1 MINATKVNYYS
12 DLGID
17 VFNLEDEFF
26 NDICYSYSEGG
37 SDMILNDRVAD
48 IYHNY
53 SVCEDNCNYNK
64 INLTENTVSCKC
76 SIKTTVEVEVTPP
89 KLDTIIRD
97 SFRDSN
103 LAVMKCYNVVF
114 SFNNKMGNIGFFIFT
129 TLVLLHLPFFIYYF
143 IYNITS
149 IRKFIFAEMGKFNY
163 WFKTNYPP
171 KKDKS
176 NKSLKIK
183 RNIIQTSSNQKESLE
198 AMIEKKNKKKNIK
211 GNTSSRMNLYIK
223 KSKILKGKRNSI
235 TNVNIKNE
243 LNNKKTALL
252 KNNKTKINRPSIT
265 QKNLQTV
272 LLFDCKVL
280 NKNIIK
286 INNENQ
292 RKITVGKNKTNK
304 EKIKINSKGYSLIQ
318 LDADNSKQNTKPP
331 NSDFL
336 LDNYDYETALIYDNR
351 KFWRI
356 FYICLI
362 AKENII
368 NIFLFRTP
376 LDLQSLRYCLFIFT
390 YSCDLAFNTIFY
402 STQNISD
409 KYHYKGDNL
418 FLFTIV
424 NNLVQTIISA
434 IIGLILVNVFQHLID
449 VRNSFEDIFRKE
461 EKKMRKNKKYKVSE
475 ETKKK
480 ILNKIRKISLK
491 WKCKIILFIIF
502 EFSMMLFFYY
512 FVTAF
517 CDIYKNTQI
526 SWIYDFFL
534 SFIISFATEIFGA
547 FMLAILYI
555 LSLKYKLKF
564 VYTIT
569 IFLYSI

>member
-1 MINATKVNYYS
+1 M
-12 DLGID
+12 
-17 VFNLEDEFF
+17 
-26 NDICYSYSEGG
+26 
-37 SDMILNDRVAD
+37 
-48 IYHNY
+48 
-53 SVCEDNCNYNK
+53 
-64 INLTENTVSCKC
+64 
-76 SIKTTVEVEVTPP
+76 
-89 KLDTIIRD
+89 
-97 SFRDSN
+97 
-103 LAVMKCYNVVF
+103 
-114 SFNNKMGNIGFFIFT
+114 
-129 TLVLLHLPFFIYYF
+129 
-143 IYNITS
+143 
-149 IRKFIFAEMGKFNY
+149 
-163 WFKTNYPP
+163 
-171 KKDKS
+171 
-176 NKSLKIK
+176 
-183 RNIIQTSSNQKESLE
+183 
-198 AMIEKKNKKKNIK
+198 
-211 GNTSSRMNLYIK
+211 
-223 KSKILKGKRNSI
+223 
-235 TNVNIKNE
+235 
-243 LNNKKTALL
+243 
-252 KNNKTKINRPSIT
+252 
-265 QKNLQTV
+265 
-272 LLFDCKVL
+272 
-280 NKNIIK
+280 
-286 INNENQ
+286 
-292 RKITVGKNKTNK
+292 KITVGKNKINK

-434 IIGLILVNVFQHLID
+434 IVGLILVNIFQHLID
-449 VRNSFEDIFRKE
+449 VRSSFEDIFRKE
-461 EKKMRKNKKYKVSE
+461 EKKMRKNRKYKVSE

-480 ILNKIRKISLK
+480 ILDKIRKISLK

-547 FMLAILYI
+547 FILAILYI

-569 IFLYSI
+569 IFFYSI